1 MDDEAFLL
9 TGLVAAYYSRKILTI
24 SSPCNDSIE
33 HDEDGK
39 GKPEEEGDDREEVNL
54 NVIGG
59 SAQHD
64 DHQLFQNQ

>member
-1 MDDEAFLL
+1 ML

-54 NVIGG
+54 NVI
-59 SAQHD
+59 
-64 DHQLFQNQ
+64 F